1 MCITDSHSATRS
13 LDLLVS
19 AKPQRAVCVRDQ
31 ARIFFVVSP
40 LQNHSMDRI
49 LRIPIMRTNTLIQDI
64 VGLPEIDSEIHYMIP
79 ISLSTCANDK
89 VADIH
94 LGGDELLHCTWKV
107 DFF

>member
-1 MCITDSHSATRS
+1 MEAIFVHN
-13 LDLLVS
+13 L
-19 AKPQRAVCVRDQ
+19 DQ

-49 LRIPIMRTNTLIQDI
+49 LKIPIMRTNTLIQDI
-64 VGLPEIDSEIHYMIP
+64 IGLPEIDNEIHYMIP
-79 ISLSTCANDK
+79 VSLSTYANDK

-94 LGGDELLHCTWKV
+94 LGVDDLLYCTCKV

>member
-1 MCITDSHSATRS
+1 LARVEAIFVHN
-13 LDLLVS
+13 L
-19 AKPQRAVCVRDQ
+19 DQ

-64 VGLPEIDSEIHYMIP
+64 IGLPEIDNEIHYMIP
-79 ISLSTCANDK
+79 ISLSTYANDK

-94 LGGDELLHCTWKV
+94 LGGDELLYCTWKV